1 MKIMIDAGHGYQT
14 LGKQTPD
21 GMKEYI
27 FNRSVAA
34 HLKNYLKGFKDT
46 YVYFAHSD
54 HEDVPLRERANKANT
69 LSVDVYLSIHANAA
83 GSGGWH
89 AAKGIETYIYSSKP
103 REAFALAN
111 CIQLDLVSA
120 TGLKNRGIKTAEFHV
135 LRYTKCPSLL
145 IECGFMTNH
154 REAALLKSEIY
165 RRTCATSIGT
175 SIVQFYSLTKK

>member
-14 LGKQTPD
+14 HGKQTPD

-34 HLKNYLKGFKDT
+34 HLKNYLKGFKDI

-54 HEDVPLRERANKANT
+54 LEDVPLRERTNKANT
-69 LSVDVYLSIHANAA
+69 LTVDLYLSIHANAA
-83 GSGGWH
+83 GSGDWH
-89 AAKGIETYIYSSKP
+89 AAKGIETYIYLSKP
-103 REAFALAN
+103 SEALALAN
-111 CIQLDLVSA
+111 CIQLDLVSV

-135 LRYTKCPSLL
+135 LRYTQCPSIL

-165 RRTCATSIGT
+165 RKTCANSIGK
-175 SIVQFYSLTKK
+175 SIVQFYRMAKK